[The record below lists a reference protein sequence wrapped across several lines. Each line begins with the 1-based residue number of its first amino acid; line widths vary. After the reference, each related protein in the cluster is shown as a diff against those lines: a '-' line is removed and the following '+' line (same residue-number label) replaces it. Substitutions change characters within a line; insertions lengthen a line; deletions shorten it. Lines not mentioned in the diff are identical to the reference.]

1 MLDLFKTADCR
12 WICKLTQSIVKDI
25 QRQSADLYKVQLC
38 QRRHIGIVD
47 SILELQK
54 IAGSQQSNVHVIDF
68 ITCCSEVTD
77 LPSLSIIFAVFRDFF
92 TEAAI
97 RLEN

>member
-12 WICKLTQSIVKDI
+12 WICKFTQSIVIDI
-25 QRQSADLYKVQLC
+25 QQQSADLYKVQLC

-47 SILELQK
+47 SILGLQK
-54 IAGSQQSNVHVIDF
+54 IAGSQQSNVIVF
-68 ITCCSEVTD
+68 ITCRSEVTD
-77 LPSLSIIFAVFRDFF
+77 LPSLSIIFDVFRDFF

>member
-12 WICKLTQSIVKDI
+12 WICKLTQSIVIDI

-38 QRRHIGIVD
+38 QRMHFGIIVD
-47 SILELQK
+47 SILGLQK
-54 IAGSQQSNVHVIDF
+54 IAGSQQSNVIVF
-68 ITCCSEVTD
+68 ITCRSEVTD
-77 LPSLSIIFAVFRDFF
+77 LPSLSIIFTVFRDFF